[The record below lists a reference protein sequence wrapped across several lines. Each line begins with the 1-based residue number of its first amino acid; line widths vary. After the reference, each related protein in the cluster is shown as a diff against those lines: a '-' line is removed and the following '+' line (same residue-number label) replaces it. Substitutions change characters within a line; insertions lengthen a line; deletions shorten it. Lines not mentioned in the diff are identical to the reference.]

1 MVGKIRKIKNEEQKK
16 EKKVGKKRNNDAI
29 LIKRLLKEGYRPID
43 ITKKFNISKQKINY
57 WKKTE
62 IKEVIHRRSKLSDD
76 DIREIV
82 KMAENQTTSNMGSR
96 KIAAIMNE
104 KFKREGR
111 NMRVSRTTICKI
123 LRNYLGKPRKMKR
136 LFYVNKKKKE
146 ERIKFCEKILELKL
160 KGKELFFTDE
170 SQMDC
175 NQFVN
180 EQIRL
185 SPENTE
191 QLKKG
196 DIKFIE

>member
-16 EKKVGKKRNNDAI
+16 EKKVGKKTNNDAI

-43 ITKKFNISKQKINY
+43 IAKKFNISKQKINY

-82 KMAENQTTSNMGSR
+82 KMAENQTTSNMGSL

-136 LFYVNKKKKE
+136 LFYVNKKKK
-146 ERIKFCEKILELKL
+146 K
-160 KGKELFFTDE
+160 KE
-170 SQMDC
+170 
-175 NQFVN
+175 
-180 EQIRL
+180 
-185 SPENTE
+185 
-191 QLKKG
+191 
-196 DIKFIE
+196 